1 MGRSTVVATG
11 NESGDMCSEPI
22 FRVFPNLCFPFW
34 AQGTLFNSIDSVRQ
48 LRGFEQ
54 VNNVRM

>member
-1 MGRSTVVATG
+1 MGRSTVVAIG
-11 NESGDMCSEPI
+11 NESGDVCSEPI
-22 FRVFPNLCFPFW
+22 FQVFPSLCFPCW
-34 AQGTLFNSIDSVRQ
+34 AQGTLFNSIDSVIQ